1 MSTITIDLP
10 YLQEA
15 YEALRAG
22 KHLCLE
28 DSLLYGALMARFE
41 DYQAFFKALGLVL
54 EQDKWG
60 TIYFA
65 TKGSPRSAEKIVY
78 FMAILVEWLDDKGIS
93 ARASI
98 DRERKLFEVADL
110 PHLAIP
116 KYVELMDYAV
126 DVKGTAGVV
135 SILTSM
141 ARYGFV
147 ELRGETEFR
156 LRPPAH
162 RLLDIVGMA
171 GREAECLMA
180 DSVGQEVG
188 SATTGAG
195 DGFGVAGDDDEDV
208 EG

>member
-1 MSTITIDLP
+1 
-10 YLQEA
+10 
-15 YEALRAG
+15 
-22 KHLCLE
+22 
-28 DSLLYGALMARFE
+28 MARFE

-98 DRERKLFEVADL
+98 DKERKVFEVADL

-116 KYVELMDYAV
+116 KYVELMAHAV

-147 ELRGETEFR
+147 ELHGETEFR

-171 GREAECLMA
+171 GREAERLMA
-180 DSVGQEVG
+180 GPVGEEVG
-188 SATTGAG
+188 PAPTGAG
-195 DGFGVAGDDDEDV
+195 DGFGVADDDDEDV